1 MVDKQRM
8 LPAEIWTVVQTS
20 EGNAV
25 LLRTMQK
32 NIAIPIFIGQLEV
45 QSILIGM
52 EELSLPRP
60 LSHDLLLS
68 LLESQDLNLD
78 RVEIHG
84 LKDNVFYARLVIIG
98 GKHKSEDPLH
108 LDCRP
113 SDALCL
119 STRRKCPVLI
129 STEVI
134 SLAGIP
140 IDFFIETLQ
149 DDSEGT
155 GFPGKGNSSFE
166 SERRQLIEQLAEAV
180 EKEEYEQAAKIRDII
195 KAMEKEMDREAGF

>member
-1 MVDKQRM
+1 MADMQKM
-8 LPAEIWTVVQTS
+8 LPAEIWTIVQTS

-45 QSILIGM
+45 QSMLIGM

-68 LLESQDLNLD
+68 LIESQDLNLD

-98 GKHKSEDPLH
+98 GKHNGENPLH

-113 SDALCL
+113 SDGLCL
-119 STRRKCPVLI
+119 SSRRKCPVLI
-129 STEVI
+129 STEVV

-140 IDFFIETLQ
+140 IDFFIEALQ
-149 DDSEGT
+149 DDGEEA
-155 GFPGKGNSSFE
+155 GFLGKGNSSLE

-195 KAMEKEMDREAGF
+195 KAMEKEMDRETGF

>member
-1 MVDKQRM
+1 MVDMQRM
-8 LPAEIWTVVQTS
+8 LPAEIWTIVQTS

-32 NIAIPIFIGQLEV
+32 NIALPIFIGQLEV
-45 QSILIGM
+45 QSMLIGM

-68 LLESQDLNLD
+68 LIESQDLNLD

-84 LKDNVFYARLVIIG
+84 LRDNVFYARLVIIG
-98 GKHKSEDPLH
+98 GKHDGENPLH

-119 STRRKCPVLI
+119 SIRRKCPVLI

-134 SLAGIP
+134 SMAGIP
-140 IDFFIETLQ
+140 IDFFIEALQ
-149 DDSEGT
+149 DGDET
-155 GFPGKGNSSFE
+155 GFLGKGKSSLE
-166 SERRQLIEQLAEAV
+166 DKRRRLLEKLSEAV

-195 KAMEKEMDREAGF
+195 KAMEEGIDKEADF